1 MNVHYVK
8 LPLVFIHIL
17 LHIISYFMLHSWIQ
31 CWCLISYRLIKRKT
45 SRVKQQQ
52 QNTSV
57 SESYP
62 HIGAKTYLIQ
72 SILST
77 KQESLITS

>member
-1 MNVHYVK
+1 
-8 LPLVFIHIL
+8 
-17 LHIISYFMLHSWIQ
+17 MLHSWIQ
-31 CWCLISYRLIKRKT
+31 HWCLISYRLMKRKT

-72 SILST
+72 SIPST